1 MRLRSFATVFFL
13 GCYCIST
20 TCVGAAPVSTNLL
33 CRRCYNPTMQT
44 TDHAPIIAIAMLA
57 ARADGVVDSAE
68 QRAVDAVAAR
78 CGHPDVARF
87 AQQIAAGQL
96 RVEELASGLS
106 DKESRRFAYEGALA
120 IINADGLANAS
131 EQAFLEEL
139 REALGLSS
147 AEVADAVRTAA
158 ALVETPV
165 SDIRTGNPADRP
177 LDEFILQQ
185 AILTG
190 AIEILPDRLANIA
203 ILPLQLRMVYQI
215 GQHHGQKLDF
225 DQVKDLAATLG
236 LGAAAQSLEG
246 VAMKLI
252 GGLAGELLGG
262 IVSGA
267 SRVATGIIITFSAT
281 YALGHVAEQYYAQ
294 ARRLSAADLRALFA
308 RFQTDA
314 KSIYPRVEAQ
324 IRRQAG
330 TLNLQS
336 LLAGLR
342 SG

>member
-1 MRLRSFATVFFL
+1 
-13 GCYCIST
+13 
-20 TCVGAAPVSTNLL
+20 
-33 CRRCYNPTMQT
+33 
-44 TDHAPIIAIAMLA
+44 MLA
-57 ARADGVVDSAE
+57 AGADGIVDSAE

-78 CGHPDVARF
+78 VGHPDVARF

-96 RVEELASGLS
+96 RVQDLASSLS
-106 DKESRRFAYEGALA
+106 DKEARRFAYEGALA
-120 IINADGLANAS
+120 IINADGLANVS

-139 REALGLSS
+139 RAALGLSS
-147 AEVADAVRTAA
+147 AEVTDVMRTAA
-158 ALVETPV
+158 ALAEAPV
-165 SDIRTGNPADRP
+165 SEMQTGSPPAGP

-190 AIEILPDRLANIA
+190 ALEILPDRLANIA

-215 GQHHGQKLDF
+215 GQRHGQKLDL

-236 LGAAAQSLEG
+236 LGAVAQSLEG

-252 GGLAGELLGG
+252 GGLAGGLLGG
-262 IVSGA
+262 IVGSA

-294 ARRLSAADLRALFA
+294 DRRLSAADLRALFA

-314 KSIYPRVEAQ
+314 KSIYPRVEEE

-336 LLAGLR
+336 LLTGLR
-342 SG
+342 TG

>member
-1 MRLRSFATVFFL
+1 
-13 GCYCIST
+13 
-20 TCVGAAPVSTNLL
+20 
-33 CRRCYNPTMQT
+33 
-44 TDHAPIIAIAMLA
+44 MLA

-78 CGHPDVARF
+78 VGHPDVARF

-96 RVEELASGLS
+96 RVEDLASSLS
-106 DKESRRFAYEGALA
+106 DNEARRFAYKGALA
-120 IINADGLANAS
+120 IINADGLANAL

-139 REALGLSS
+139 RAALGLSS
-147 AEVADAVRTAA
+147 AEATDAIRTAA
-158 ALVETPV
+158 ALAEAPLFEMQ
-165 SDIRTGNPADRP
+165 TGSPPAGP

-190 AIEILPDRLANIA
+190 ALEILPDGLANIA

-215 GQHHGQKLDF
+215 GQRHGQKLDL

-236 LGAAAQSLEG
+236 LGAVAQSLEG

-252 GGLAGELLGG
+252 GGLASGLLGG
-262 IVSGA
+262 IVGGA

-294 ARRLSAADLRALFA
+294 ERRLSAADLRALFA

-314 KSIYPRVEAQ
+314 KSIYPRVEEQ

-336 LLAGLR
+336 LLTGLR